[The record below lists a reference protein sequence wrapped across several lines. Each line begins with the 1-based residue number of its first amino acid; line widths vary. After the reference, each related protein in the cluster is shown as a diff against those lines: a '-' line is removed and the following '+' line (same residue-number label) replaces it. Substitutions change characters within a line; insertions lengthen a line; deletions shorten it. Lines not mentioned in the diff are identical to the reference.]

1 MVKTDGKSFK
11 LQKGNK
17 CKRGIEYAKN
27 EALNPRRMLTTSVL
41 VKNGE
46 WPLVSVKSSK
56 PIPIQK
62 IFSVLKVIKNKT
74 VSAPIKS
81 GKIIIKNVANSKVD
95 IIATKSIKKIK

>member
-1 MVKTDGKSFK
+1 
-11 LQKGNK
+11 
-17 CKRGIEYAKN
+17 
-27 EALNPRRMLTTSVL
+27 MLTTSVL

-62 IFSVLKVIKNKT
+62 VFSVLKVIKNKT
-74 VSAPIKS
+74 ISAPIKS